1 MAILFVNNVEY
12 AEGSQSQ
19 KLRLENIASDPSSGL
34 YEGRVYYNTSSDVV
48 RLYTGAGWIDIGA
61 SYSFIAAGDS
71 GPSQTISDGNTLTI
85 AGGTA
90 LSSVASAT
98 DTVTLNLDDTTVNAG
113 SYTLANI
120 TVDAQGRI
128 TAASNGSA
136 GGMSTWKIGSTSGT
150 DQTVSN
156 GQTVDVVGGTYISGA
171 VGGTRT
177 VTLTH
182 DSTSRSDTT
191 SSASPGYGGTFG
203 AVDSVTT
210 NSTGHVT
217 SINLKTVTM
226 PSAESYSWTLA
237 GDSGPSQT
245 ILGGNTATIVGG
257 TNISTIAQN
266 TDELRVDL
274 DDSVTLAGT
283 LTVQSNAAA
292 AVSITGKGQSAAT
305 TGSDPDATL
314 TTKGYVDNL
323 VSGGL
328 TFKGTFRAD
337 SGLILSGSNNG
348 SYIYNCPGGAG
359 TRVAVTQ
366 GDYYVVATAGGSF
379 YCSASNPLDI
389 GDAIIAVDDAN
400 ADSSTSSDWSTI
412 SQGVTV
418 NSLTTGSGGDSTGNA
433 ITVNNSA
440 TGAVTANVFAYD
452 GGNNVGYVP
461 TGGTGSTFLNG
472 AGNWATP
479 TDTGITGVTLA
490 TGTSTGAPL
499 SESISSRELTLT
511 SNSYNGGSNIGY
523 VPTGGSATTFLR
535 GDGSWVTPTDTQP
548 PIDTV
553 AASTANDELGIIVAP
568 TTGDVKV
575 GLDIKGTANLG
586 AAPASND
593 EIIIYDTSADTNKA
607 LTIANLLA
615 RKNILLNSSESYIG
629 KADAGGIRTFAI
641 NVADSSVFGAGSTA
655 INVKCEVIDASTSGS
670 TAGQTVF
677 ADVTRG
683 VNAGGETYGTASLN
697 IAFAGTPADSAYR
710 VLLTYVG

>member
-71 GPSQTISDGNTLTI
+71 GPSQTINDGNTLTI

-98 DTVTLNLDDTTVNAG
+98 DTITLNLDDTSVNAG

-128 TAASNGSA
+128 TAASDGSA

-156 GQTVDVVGGTYISGA
+156 QQTVDIVGGTYISGV

-177 VTLTH
+177 VTLSH

-191 SSASPGYGGTFG
+191 SSSSPGYGGTFT
-203 AVDSVTT
+203 AVDSVSS
-210 NSTGHVT
+210 NATGHLT
-217 SINLKTVTM
+217 AINLKTVTM
-226 PSAESYSWTLA
+226 PSAENYSWTLA
-237 GDSGPSQT
+237 GDSGTPQAIAS
-245 ILGGNTATIVGG
+245 GNTATIVGG
-257 TNISTIAQN
+257 TNISTVAQN

-283 LTVQSNAAA
+283 LTVQSSSNT
-292 AVSITGKGQSAAT
+292 AVSVTGKATSAAT
-305 TGSDPDATL
+305 TGSDSSTTL
-314 TTKGYVDNL
+314 TTKGYVDGL

-337 SGLILSGSNNG
+337 TGAILSGSNSG
-348 SYIYNCPGGAG
+348 SFLYNCPGGAG
-359 TRVAVTQ
+359 TRVAVTT

-379 YCSASNPLDI
+379 YCSGVTLDI
-389 GDAIIAVDDAN
+389 GDAIIAVDDAA

-418 NSLTTGSGGDSTGNA
+418 NSLTTGSGGNSTGNA

-461 TGGTGSTFLNG
+461 TGGTSSTFLNG

-523 VPTGGSATTFLR
+523 VPAGGSATTFLR

-575 GLDIKGTANLG
+575 GLDIKGTTNLG

-607 LTIANLLA
+607 LTIANLQSA
-615 RKNILLNSSESYIG
+615 IDTSAGKRIVLNSGLAYVS
-629 KADAGGIRTFAI
+629 KADSGGIRTFTVD
-641 NVADSSVFGAGSTA
+641 VANASVFGAGSTA
-655 INVKCEVIDASTSGS
+655 INVKCEVI
-670 TAGQTVF
+670 TAAGATVY
-677 ADVTRG
+677 AEVTRSSADLD
-683 VNAGGETYGTASLN
+683 V
-697 IAFAGTPADSAYR
+697 AFVGTPADSAYE